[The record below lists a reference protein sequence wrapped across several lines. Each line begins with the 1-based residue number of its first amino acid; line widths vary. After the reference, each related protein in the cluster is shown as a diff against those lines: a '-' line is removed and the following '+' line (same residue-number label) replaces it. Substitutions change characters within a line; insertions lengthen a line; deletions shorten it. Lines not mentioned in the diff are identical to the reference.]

1 MAWITARSSL
11 VRCRRSFEPLNWNGR
26 RWRCEER
33 KCLRWGRYVS
43 FFYECITR
51 SCAYFKEFSR
61 LEHRG
66 VSLTASSFLLF
77 LRDMQTSARLRW
89 FWILKLFDK
98 GSGGVRYGNL
108 IAYRR
113 LFSSLLGK
121 TRTSEQFDFFPTSIL
136 SYRNVF
142 LTHEFVFNQW
152 VKVFAS
158 FFFLLFFFLI
168 RDASPRYIFILSYFE
183 FTCFFSF
190 YNSTLFPFII
200 PEIFSH
206 PTM

>member
-1 MAWITARSSL
+1 MGT
-11 VRCRRSFEPLNWNGR
+11 VR
-26 RWRCEER
+26 
-33 KCLRWGRYVS
+33 V

-51 SCAYFKEFSR
+51 SCAYFKEFLR

-121 TRTSEQFDFFPTSIL
+121 TRTSEQFDSFPTSIL

-168 RDASPRYIFILSYFE
+168 RDASPRYIFTLSYFE

-206 PTM
+206 PMM